1 MVTNSSFQL
10 HQTNYL
16 TPIQAL
22 KATNNLT
29 EYELQQ
35 IISFEEIYYSG
46 QNCAKK
52 VYNGQKSKEG
62 DEGYPWAKGDHIS
75 YRYELL

>member
-1 MVTNSSFQL
+1 MVNSSFQL

-16 TPIQAL
+16 TPMQAI

-29 EYELQQ
+29 DYELHE

-46 QNCAKK
+46 QNCPKK
-52 VYNGQKSKEG
+52 LFNGQKAKEG
-62 DEGYPWAKGDHIS
+62 D
-75 YRYELL
+75 